1 MNTTSSTVWSY
12 KTYLRNIFNE
22 MDLNK
27 DGSITAHELQQALKR
42 TQSTSE
48 FSIKTVELLMSKYDT
63 NGDREI
69 SFEEF
74 YDLFLNLNEEFES
87 FLLMDCDDSGSID
100 LEEFRNAIN
109 RKGYN
114 FSSTF
119 YQGLMSEIAKQTGFD
134 GIRFDNYIRVAARFD
149 FLCQS
154 YRKTPY
160 FQKDSLEA
168 YLKKTFF
175 QDFW

>member
-1 MNTTSSTVWSY
+1 
-12 KTYLRNIFNE
+12 
-22 MDLNK
+22 MDINK
-27 DGSITAHELQQALKR
+27 DGSITANELQQTLRLA
-42 TQSTSE
+42 QSSE

-74 YDLFLNLNEEFES
+74 YDLFSNLNEEFES
-87 FLLMDCDDSGSID
+87 FLLMDSDGSGSID
-100 LEEFRNAIN
+100 LEEFANALKQ
-109 RKGYN
+109 KGYN
-114 FSSTF
+114 FSRSF
-119 YQGLMSEIAKQTGFD
+119 FQGIMEEIDKKTGHN

-160 FQKDSLEA
+160 FQKESLEV